1 MSDLYETDDPGFTK
15 VNFSSTVSAADRLE
29 EQIASS
35 AAPSTG
41 IFTGTLRGYESD
53 QYIFPTEMQRMYVTA
68 SITQH
73 SGNKIVFST
82 PVGDVV
88 GTIMLND
95 GVVDFEGNATESAK
109 IFIQSTQQVF
119 NEEIDK
125 QANKR
130 LAKLLEQRE
139 GFKPV

>member
-41 IFTGTLRGYESD
+41 ILRGYESN
-53 QYIFPTEMQRMYVTA
+53 QYIIPTEMLGTYAAA

-73 SGNKIVFST
+73 SGNKIMFST
-82 PVGDVV
+82 PAGDVV
-88 GTIMLND
+88 GTIMWKD

-109 IFIQSTQQVF
+109 IFIQSMQQVF

>member
-15 VNFSSTVSAADRLE
+15 VNFSSIVSAADRLE

-35 AAPSTG
+35 AAPSAG
-41 IFTGTLRGYESD
+41 ILSSYESN
-53 QYIFPTEMQRMYVTA
+53 QYIIPTEMLHKYVAA

-73 SGNKIVFST
+73 SSNKIVFST
-82 PVGDVV
+82 PAGDVV
-88 GTIMLND
+88 GTIMVKD

-109 IFIQSTQQVF
+109 IFIQSMQHVF
-119 NEEIDK
+119 NEEIVK